1 MSILRGIDDSDD
13 ARSGPITRAGAGQEE
28 LRPTTRSG
36 RVASGSLACGCC
48 DAPVALAAPAAL
60 TDALTCPYCAHRGPV
75 RDFLSL
81 ADPTRPARV
90 VVRVR

>member
-1 MSILRGIDDSDD
+1 MSILRGIDDPDD
-13 ARSGPITRAGAGQEE
+13 ARSGPISQTGAGQEE
-28 LRPTTRSG
+28 LRTTTRTG
-36 RVASGSLACGCC
+36 RVASGSLACGRC
-48 DAPVALAAPAAL
+48 DAPVALAGPAAL
-60 TDALTCPYCAHRGPV
+60 TDALTCPYCSHQAPV